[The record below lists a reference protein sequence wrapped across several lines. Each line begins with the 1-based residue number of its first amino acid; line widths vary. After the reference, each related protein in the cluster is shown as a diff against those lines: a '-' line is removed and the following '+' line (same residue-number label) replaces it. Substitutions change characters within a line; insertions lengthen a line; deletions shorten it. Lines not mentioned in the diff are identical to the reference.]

1 MTLLTTRWSWHKPSE
16 PVQLRFWFPH
26 VLPALHRSF
35 LCCLTAFSLRKTPYE
50 APHGLHLFCSEGPW
64 PCHGCRQTPSE
75 NQEVW
80 RRNWIEDK
88 FHAFAARFGSS
99 KHQNRSRP
107 LRPLHSW
114 FITCSYEHLRASGRV
129 ERTGLCKVTFR
140 NSTSAKVVET
150 VTGSAARNNA
160 CFGDCEGSMCN
171 CNTEKW

>member
-16 PVQLRFWFPH
+16 PVQLRFWFPR

-35 LCCLTAFSLRKTPYE
+35 LCCLSVFSLRKTPYE
-50 APHGLHLFCSEGPW
+50 APHGLHQFCSEGPW

-88 FHAFAARFGSS
+88 FHAFAARFCSS

-114 FITCSYEHLRASGRV
+114 FITCSYEHLRASEGIWENRKD
-129 ERTGLCKVTFR
+129 GALQSHISKL
-140 NSTSAKVVET
+140 NI
-150 VTGSAARNNA
+150 
-160 CFGDCEGSMCN
+160 CEGCGDSDKICSS
-171 CNTEKW
+171 E